1 MVIRKPYIME
11 DGRNYLRAG
20 GCGFIK
26 PIVLLRHPSNLNSV
40 H

>member
-1 MVIRKPYIME
+1 MGIRKPNIME
-11 DGRNYLRAG
+11 DGRNCSRAG
-20 GCGFIK
+20 GFIK